1 MDAFRV
7 GTVAV
12 TEPRAQ
18 PLCKGTARAS
28 RVHEVPPPPVTGM
41 PGVEAGPN
49 QTRRSAVAKQLP
61 RVHDL
66 TSIVSEVPAHTTGI
80 APPTVGEML
89 AAISTRIVG
98 LLREHYGR
106 GPSRAKTYAMDDCI
120 VCVLRNGFTAHE
132 RTIFDSGEPGRVIE
146 MRQDFQRLM
155 EHNYRD
161 TIETITGRKVVAFLS
176 QAHLEPDI
184 TLEIFFLDR
193 PLNGSA
199 ALDINL
205 PDA

>member
-1 MDAFRV
+1 MDAFPV
-7 GTVAV
+7 GTVTA
-12 TEPRAQ
+12 TEPMARPPMSEGPRGRLVFMRSHRCPSRGCRAWAEQ
-18 PLCKGTARAS
+18 GQHTARRLKHNCS
-28 RVHEVPPPPVTGM
+28 RPTLSTG
-41 PGVEAGPN
+41 
-49 QTRRSAVAKQLP
+49 
-61 RVHDL
+61 
-66 TSIVSEVPAHTTGI
+66 IVSEAPA
-80 APPTVGEML
+80 PETVGEML

-132 RTIFDSGEPGRVIE
+132 RTIVDSGEPGRVIE

-155 EHNYRD
+155 ERQYRQ

-193 PLNGSA
+193 PMNGAA
-199 ALDINL
+199 ALDLDL
-205 PDA
+205 PET

>member
-1 MDAFRV
+1 MSD
-7 GTVAV
+7 
-12 TEPRAQ
+12 
-18 PLCKGTARAS
+18 
-28 RVHEVPPPPVTGM
+28 
-41 PGVEAGPN
+41 
-49 QTRRSAVAKQLP
+49 
-61 RVHDL
+61 
-66 TSIVSEVPAHTTGI
+66 VPA
-80 APPTVGEML
+80 PETVGEML

-132 RTIFDSGEPGRVIE
+132 RTIVESGGAGRVIE

-155 EHNYRD
+155 EVRYRE
-161 TIETITGRKVVAFLS
+161 TIESITGRRVVAFLS

-193 PLNGSA
+193 PMNGAA
-199 ALDINL
+199 ALDLNL
-205 PDA
+205 PEP

>member
-1 MDAFRV
+1 MPGKAERAQDRTAAV
-7 GTVAV
+7 ETQALPSTIYTGIV
-12 TEPRAQ
+12 TE
-18 PLCKGTARAS
+18 
-28 RVHEVPPPPVTGM
+28 
-41 PGVEAGPN
+41 
-49 QTRRSAVAKQLP
+49 
-61 RVHDL
+61 D
-66 TSIVSEVPAHTTGI
+66 PA
-80 APPTVGEML
+80 PETVGEML

-132 RTIFDSGEPGRVIE
+132 RTIVDSGQPGRVIE

-155 EHNYRD
+155 ERQYRD
-161 TIETITGRKVVAFLS
+161 TIETITGRKVIAFLS

-193 PLNGSA
+193 PMNGAA
-199 ALDINL
+199 ALDLNL
-205 PDA
+205 PEP

>member
-1 MDAFRV
+1 
-7 GTVAV
+7 
-12 TEPRAQ
+12 
-18 PLCKGTARAS
+18 
-28 RVHEVPPPPVTGM
+28 
-41 PGVEAGPN
+41 
-49 QTRRSAVAKQLP
+49 
-61 RVHDL
+61 
-66 TSIVSEVPAHTTGI
+66 
-80 APPTVGEML
+80 ML

-132 RTIFDSGEPGRVIE
+132 RTIVESGDHGRVLE

-155 EHNYRD
+155 ERRYR
-161 TIETITGRKVVAFLS
+161 EVVERITQRRVVAFLS

-193 PLNGSA
+193 PLGGAA
-199 ALDINL
+199 ALNL
-205 PDA
+205 DLPAP

>member
-1 MDAFRV
+1 
-7 GTVAV
+7 
-12 TEPRAQ
+12 
-18 PLCKGTARAS
+18 
-28 RVHEVPPPPVTGM
+28 M
-41 PGVEAGPN
+41 PGMGGTGPAYTGAVESQVPD
-49 QTRRSAVAKQLP
+49 SY
-61 RVHDL
+61 DL
-66 TSIVSEVPAHTTGI
+66 INAVSEAPASETI
-80 APPTVGEML
+80 GEML

-132 RTIFDSGEPGRVIE
+132 RTIVESGEPGRVIE

-155 EHNYRD
+155 ERQYRD

-193 PLNGSA
+193 PMNGAA
-199 ALDINL
+199 ALDLNL
-205 PDA
+205 PEE

>member
-1 MDAFRV
+1 
-7 GTVAV
+7 
-12 TEPRAQ
+12 
-18 PLCKGTARAS
+18 
-28 RVHEVPPPPVTGM
+28 
-41 PGVEAGPN
+41 
-49 QTRRSAVAKQLP
+49 
-61 RVHDL
+61 
-66 TSIVSEVPAHTTGI
+66 VSEDPA
-80 APPTVGEML
+80 PETVGEML

-132 RTIFDSGEPGRVIE
+132 RTIVDSGESGRVIE

-155 EHNYRD
+155 ERQYRD
-161 TIETITGRKVVAFLS
+161 TIETITGRQVIAFLS

-193 PLNGSA
+193 PLNGA
-199 ALDINL
+199 GALDLNL
-205 PDA
+205 PEP

>member
-1 MDAFRV
+1 VSD
-7 GTVAV
+7 
-12 TEPRAQ
+12 EP
-18 PLCKGTARAS
+18 
-28 RVHEVPPPPVTGM
+28 
-41 PGVEAGPN
+41 
-49 QTRRSAVAKQLP
+49 
-61 RVHDL
+61 
-66 TSIVSEVPAHTTGI
+66 
-80 APPTVGEML
+80 APERVGEML

-132 RTIFDSGEPGRVIE
+132 RTIVDSGEAGRVIE

-155 EHNYRD
+155 ERRYRE
-161 TIETITGRKVVAFLS
+161 TIETITGRRVIAFLS

-193 PLNGSA
+193 SMNGSA
-199 ALDINL
+199 ALELKL
-205 PDA
+205 PEE

>member
-1 MDAFRV
+1 M
-7 GTVAV
+7 GSV
-12 TEPRAQ
+12 TEPV
-18 PLCKGTARAS
+18 LES
-28 RVHEVPPPPVTGM
+28 
-41 PGVEAGPN
+41 
-49 QTRRSAVAKQLP
+49 
-61 RVHDL
+61 
-66 TSIVSEVPAHTTGI
+66 
-80 APPTVGEML
+80 VGEML

-132 RTIFDSGEPGRVIE
+132 KTIMSSGDGSRVIE

-155 EHNYRD
+155 ETRYREV
-161 TIETITGRKVVAFLS
+161 IESITGRSVVAFLS

-193 PLNGSA
+193 PLDGA
-199 ALDINL
+199 GALRLDL
-205 PDA
+205 PEP

>member
-1 MDAFRV
+1 LKDKR
-7 GTVAV
+7 G
-12 TEPRAQ
+12 
-18 PLCKGTARAS
+18 
-28 RVHEVPPPPVTGM
+28 
-41 PGVEAGPN
+41 
-49 QTRRSAVAKQLP
+49 
-61 RVHDL
+61 
-66 TSIVSEVPAHTTGI
+66 AHTI
-80 APPTVGEML
+80 SPAVSHEPARDTVGEML

-106 GPSRAKTYAMDDCI
+106 GPSRAKSYAMDDCI

-132 RTIFDSGEPGRVIE
+132 RTIVKGGDRERVIE

-155 EHNYRD
+155 ERQYRE
-161 TIETITGRKVVAFLS
+161 TIEEITGRQVVAFLS

-199 ALDINL
+199 ALDLAL
-205 PDA
+205 PEEDAPAPGAS